1 MAIVSGREKSLDA
14 MGTLAM
20 FTAQILRLA
29 CFCQASAWQTRRHYS
44 VLAHAS

>member
-1 MAIVSGREKSLDA
+1 MAIVSGGEKTRRDGHA
-14 MGTLAM
+14 AI

-29 CFCQASAWQTRRHYS
+29 CLRQASAWQARRHYS